1 MKWRYLIF
9 IIWLSCIIVACLMIF
24 VRGFFLSR
32 NALED
37 RAVCLHNEECFVSD
51 TKVVILLIDA
61 LRYDF
66 VEPKDNG
73 VEKPYTNKMVYLN
86 QLLVE
91 KPLNARLYKF
101 VADPPTTTLQ
111 RIQAL
116 TTGTLPTFLDV
127 GSNFGTPEIN
137 EDNVV
142 DQLISK
148 NKKVVFLGDDTWT
161 QLYRGRFLRVAAFPS
176 LNVWDLDTVDEGVQA
191 GFDFELNAT
200 DWNLLMGHMLGV
212 DHVGHRHGPLHP
224 VMTAKLI
231 QIDKF
236 IKNVVERISNNTVLF
251 VFGDHGMTE
260 SGDHGGSS
268 ELEVTSALIVFSHNK
283 ELISYFDTLEV
294 VNQIDIVPTLSQ
306 ILGVPISF
314 SNLGRTLLTNAP
326 NAREYLRN
334 NLRQIYTYL
343 LKYSHRN
350 VLFTNE
356 IEELAKH
363 YEILED
369 KYNSKDKDY
378 IISAIK
384 LIEIVQHL
392 CRSYWVQF
400 DYLAMYSSNFLLLL
414 TILFIFIITNC
425 SNFILDKIIYD
436 RDLNFGF
443 LAVIVT
449 ELCIVI
455 LYWKRLISKFE
466 IVSYYTTVILSLG
479 LLLFTFMKYR
489 KCLKRK
495 VTISV
500 LNLESFYAGI
510 ALLLSCLA
518 VFSNSFV
525 VYEQY
530 VSAHLC
536 NGLIWISVLSLQ
548 TSCRTSCISY
558 LSFIRTECGRSLCAT
573 LLFSCLLRLST
584 IYWVCREEHDFECV
598 VHKQGAFFSPI
609 ISAVSLTI
617 FVLFG
622 RILLQRYK
630 YLEKC
635 VKLDCM
641 ITLCV
646 VCIICSWLMKALE
659 SWPSSKVYSKV
670 SGLIRSTFALVALVI
685 GSLMLA
691 ATILWP
697 KSPTNLLWLNNLRNT
712 EKGKMRRTVAANI
725 RQCVS
730 AAVNLISSLIIV
742 LSNITGEPRAVALIC
757 CILITTLLAYNLKPL
772 LDNKQS
778 NLWMALVSWSLST
791 SCWFYG
797 TGHQPAFPNIYWNIV
812 ELTSGYFGAL
822 LLLAET
828 FSSHIIHALMWYS
841 HAQSVL

>member
-400 DYLAMYSSNFLLLL
+400 DYLA
-414 TILFIFIITNC
+414 I
-425 SNFILDKIIYD
+425 
-436 RDLNFGF
+436 
-443 LAVIVT
+443 
-449 ELCIVI
+449 
-455 LYWKRLISKFE
+455 
-466 IVSYYTTVILSLG
+466 
-479 LLLFTFMKYR
+479 
-489 KCLKRK
+489 
-495 VTISV
+495 
-500 LNLESFYAGI
+500 
-510 ALLLSCLA
+510 
-518 VFSNSFV
+518 
-525 VYEQY
+525 
-530 VSAHLC
+530 
-536 NGLIWISVLSLQ
+536 
-548 TSCRTSCISY
+548 
-558 LSFIRTECGRSLCAT
+558 FIRTECGRSLCAT

-828 FSSHIIHALMWYS
+828 FSSHIIHALMWSVVFILGNICKDTKVAS
-841 HAQSVL
+841 HQTIVRYVLSFILVQAVKVFACTICSLIQCRHLMVWKIFAPKLIFEGIGFAFSIPFIILGYVFIDKLR